1 MINSNEIKNKVQNSN
16 SIDKNKQEE
25 EIGNREYQL
34 CIQKALNEA
43 LNENELLK
51 EEINKLNKENL
62 KLKNELNEKDNAI
75 LELANYYEYC
85 QNHHMNNNSNK
96 SGESLKNTRKS
107 SL

>member
-1 MINSNEIKNKVQNSN
+1 MINSNEIKNKIQNSN

-51 EEINKLNKENL
+51 EEINKLNNDLLKANKIISNYQNNEN
-62 KLKNELNEKDNAI
+62 KNIDN
-75 LELANYYEYC
+75 
-85 QNHHMNNNSNK
+85 NK
-96 SGESLKNTRKS
+96 K
-107 SL
+107 

>member
-16 SIDKNKQEE
+16 SIDKNKQE
-25 EIGNREYQL
+25 
-34 CIQKALNEA
+34 
-43 LNENELLK
+43 

-96 SGESLKNTRKS
+96 SEENKNTRKS